1 MTIAFKK
8 RRRRESATRSPVV
21 ETEVARLLLLSLPP
35 AHRVPTTSG
44 KR

>member
-1 MTIAFKK
+1 MTLSFKK
-8 RRRRESATRSPVV
+8 RRLRTGITHPAVV

-35 AHRVPTTSG
+35 GYRLPPTDG

>member
-8 RRRRESATRSPVV
+8 RRPRSRATRPLVV

-35 AHRVPTTSG
+35 GYRLPPTDG
-44 KR
+44 KS